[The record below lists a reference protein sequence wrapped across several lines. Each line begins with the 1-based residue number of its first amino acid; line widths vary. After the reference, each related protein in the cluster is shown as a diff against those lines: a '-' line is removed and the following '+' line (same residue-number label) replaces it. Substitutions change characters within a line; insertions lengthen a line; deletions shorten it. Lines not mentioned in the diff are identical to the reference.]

1 MPLIRNDRL
10 SVPNFH
16 QGFTLIE
23 VMVAVLV
30 LAIGL
35 LGLAG
40 LQATAVRSNDSAFM
54 RSQATIL
61 AYDMSDRLRANR
73 QAALASL
80 YDLCSI
86 DFSSAGCTGTAKT
99 DLKEWED
106 ALERSLPSG
115 VVGRITHAGNVFT
128 ITIEWDDSR
137 GQEDPEVFSMMTE
150 L

>member
-40 LQATAVRSNDSAFM
+40 LQATAVRSNDSALM

-61 AYDMSDRLRANR
+61 AYDMSDRMRANR
-73 QAALASL
+73 QAALGAL
-80 YDLCSI
+80 YDLCSTNV
-86 DFSSAGCTGTAKT
+86 DSAGCTGTAKT
-99 DLKEWED
+99 DLQEWSA
-106 ALERSLPSG
+106 ALARGLPFG
-115 VVGRITHAGNVFT
+115 AGRITRGAGNAFT
-128 ITIEWDDSR
+128 ITVLWNDNQ
-137 GQEDPEVFSMMTE
+137 GQETFSVMTE